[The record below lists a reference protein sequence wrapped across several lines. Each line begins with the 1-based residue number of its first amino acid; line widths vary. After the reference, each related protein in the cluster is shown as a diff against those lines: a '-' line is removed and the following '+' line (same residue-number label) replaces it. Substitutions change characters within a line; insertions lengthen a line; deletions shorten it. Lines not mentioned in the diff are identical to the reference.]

1 MTHIERQFRC
11 AVKNTLR
18 KFALRFELF
27 SANRSI
33 KASLYNVRPLQR
45 QRGVCIC
52 SQNTN
57 IPRSHERKQ
66 ASTNQKDSYDHLYCR
81 WQFSAIP
88 VIWDSRQCLVEKRK
102 LASTNWIQ
110 QKWQLLNIYS
120 GKKMQQ
126 SGRHGPITS
135 IDRVTAA
142 KLADLVAKC
151 RVRFVVTISRIDNCF
166 STKSGSTDIGHL
178 SNWLPLVRLNWRF
191 LVNTK
196 YMLIPFYAS

>member
-11 AVKNTLR
+11 AVKKALR

-66 ASTNQKDSYDHLYCR
+66 APTNQKDSYDHLYCR

-88 VIWDSRQCLVEKRK
+88 VIWDSRQCPVEKKKTCVNK
-102 LASTNWIQ
+102 LNSAEVTIAKYLLQ
-110 QKWQLLNIYS
+110 QKKCNS
-120 GKKMQQ
+120 RGA
-126 SGRHGPITS
+126 T
-135 IDRVTAA
+135 DR
-142 KLADLVAKC
+142 
-151 RVRFVVTISRIDNCF
+151 
-166 STKSGSTDIGHL
+166 
-178 SNWLPLVRLNWRF
+178 
-191 LVNTK
+191 
-196 YMLIPFYAS
+196 